1 MVGAMAP
8 SGASLSDA
16 AGDRPRRRL
25 AVEAPRGRSA
35 VDGSSRLPDRMATAV
50 TVPPRHMLDGPR
62 VREGRHIATR
72 EGRGSR
78 GSEACGRVPGL
89 VHLFLF
95 VSGFTALAYQ
105 ILWLKD
111 LALVFGN
118 TTHAA
123 AAGLAAF
130 FLGLGTGAHAL
141 GRRAA
146 RSANGIRAYGWLE
159 IGVAAAALPVL
170 ALLDVYRAAYPALH
184 QHAAASFAADVALK
198 TVLAI
203 ACLFVPT
210 FLMGGTLPF
219 VAQAVIADPERR
231 LGRAGAGLYAA
242 NTMGAAAGAA
252 VTGFLL
258 PAVLGFRRSYL
269 LVVALNAAL
278 GAAALL
284 CAAARRGGPG
294 GPVPDASRPGPRRRP
309 REPAARY
316 RSTLG
321 PGDTAALAASS
332 GLLTLGLEVL
342 WVRMLA
348 QVLDNSVYAF
358 SAILVVVLIALGLG
372 SLLAAWLSGIAGSP
386 GLVLSSL
393 LALTGLAVAAQPF
406 AFVALTDGLAP
417 LGMAPEGGGEIWPAL
432 RLAAATLL
440 PAGILA
446 GTVFPYLLRVAQP
459 AATSAGLAVGTL
471 TALNTIGAIA
481 GSLAAGFV
489 VLPRVGLWPSFA
501 WFAGAY
507 LALAWLASRALT
519 GPAAPV
525 AGRGG
530 QSTIPVRPAPVRR
543 QALRLGA
550 AGAIAL
556 APVLLVDL
564 TRLPL
569 AWLDPTRG
577 ERLAAAWHGGHG
589 IVTVVDSPR
598 GRVLKLDNAYSLG
611 GTLDG
616 LERERIQAR
625 LPLLLHPR
633 ARSAFFL
640 GLGAGITAGEAVRHP
655 LSRIVVCE
663 LVPEV
668 VEAARGFFAREANG
682 LFDDPRVEVIVGDG
696 RQVLATRGER
706 FDVIVGDLF
715 VPWHAG
721 TGSLYT
727 REHFEAVRRRL
738 APGGL
743 FAQWLPLYQLAR
755 REFELIARTMLA
767 VFPHVALWRGDF
779 YAARPIVALVG
790 SNEPLALDPAAV
802 VERARALAPDLAP
815 HLALAAFLPFYAGN
829 LGEAR
834 DLLPAGPLNTD
845 DRPLV
850 EYWAPLAGR
859 TSAGAEPWFT
869 GEPLR
874 RFYER
879 LLEAAPPGRDPVLA
893 RLPDEARRYPAA
905 GLDYYAAIVY
915 RLRGEDDRARQAL
928 ERALSAL
935 PEDLPVA
942 GPFMSMTVLALPESE
957 VPAARPDGP
966 D

>member
-1 MVGAMAP
+1 MRNP
-8 SGASLSDA
+8 E
-16 AGDRPRRRL
+16 RRDWT
-25 AVEAPRGRSA
+25 E
-35 VDGSSRLPDRMATAV
+35 
-50 TVPPRHMLDGPR
+50 
-62 VREGRHIATR
+62 
-72 EGRGSR
+72 
-78 GSEACGRVPGL
+78 SEARGRVPGL
-89 VHLFLF
+89 VHLLLF

-130 FLGLGTGAHAL
+130 FLGLGAGAHVL

-159 IGVAAAALPVL
+159 IGVAGAALTVL
-170 ALLDVYRAAYPALH
+170 ALLDVYRAAYPALRE
-184 QHAAASFAADVALK
+184 HAAASFAADVALK

-203 ACLFVPT
+203 ACLFIPT
-210 FLMGGTLPF
+210 FFMGGTLPF
-219 VAQAVIADPERR
+219 VAQAVIADPTRR
-231 LGRAGAGLYAA
+231 LGRVGAALYAA
-242 NTMGAAAGAA
+242 NTLGAAAGAA
-252 VTGFLL
+252 ITGFLL
-258 PAVLGFRRSYL
+258 PAFLGFRRSYL
-269 LVVALNAAL
+269 LIVALNAAL
-278 GAAALL
+278 GVAALL
-284 CAAARRGGPG
+284 YAASWRGGPG
-294 GPVPDASRPGPRRRP
+294 VPPPDAPGEDRRRRL
-309 REPAARY
+309 REPTARH

-321 PGDTAALAASS
+321 PADTATLAAAS

-372 SLLAAWLSGIAGSP
+372 SLLAAWLSGTAGNP
-386 GLVLSSL
+386 GLILSSL
-393 LALTGLAVAAQPF
+393 LAMTGLAILAQPF
-406 AFVALTDGLAP
+406 VFVALTNGLTP
-417 LGMAPEGGGEIWPAL
+417 LGVDPGRGGEIWPAI
-432 RLAAATLL
+432 RLAATTLL
-440 PAGILA
+440 PAGVLA

-459 AATSAGLAVGTL
+459 AATSAGLAIGTL
-471 TALNTIGAIA
+471 TALNTLGAIA
-481 GSLAAGFV
+481 GSLAAGFL

-519 GPAAPV
+519 RPAAPI
-525 AGRGG
+525 AGRAGRELP
-530 QSTIPVRPAPVRR
+530 TTTAAAFVRWP
-543 QALRLGA
+543 ALRLGT

-556 APVLLVDL
+556 APALLVDF
-564 TRLPL
+564 TALPL
-569 AWLDPTRG
+569 AWLDPSRG
-577 ERLAAAWHGGHG
+577 ERLVAAWHGGHG
-589 IVTVVDSPR
+589 IVTIVDSPR
-598 GRVLKLDNAYSLG
+598 GRVMKLDNAYSLG

-625 LPLLLHPR
+625 LPLLIHPR
-633 ARSAFFL
+633 PRSVFFL

-655 LSRIVVCE
+655 LQRIAVCE

-668 VEAARGFFAREANG
+668 AEAARGFFGREANG
-682 LFDDPRVEVIVGDG
+682 LFDDPRVEIIVEDG
-696 RQVLATRGER
+696 RQVLAARGER
-706 FDVIVGDLF
+706 YDVIVGDLF

-755 REFELIARTMLA
+755 REFEVIARTMLA
-767 VFPHVALWRGDF
+767 VFPHVVIWRGDF

-790 SNEPLALDPAAV
+790 SNEPLAIDPAVV

-815 HLALAAFLPFYAGN
+815 HLALAALLPFYAGN
-829 LGEAR
+829 LGAAR

-859 TSAGAEPWFT
+859 ASPGADPWFT
-869 GEPLR
+869 GEPLQ

-879 LLEAAPPGRDPVLA
+879 LLEAVPPERDPVLA
-893 RLPDEARRYPAA
+893 SLPDEARRYPTA
-905 GLDYYAAIVY
+905 GLDYYAAIVH
-915 RLRGEDDRARQAL
+915 RLQGEDDRAREAL

-935 PEDLPVA
+935 PEELPVA
-942 GPFMSMTVLALPESE
+942 GPFMSMTLLAPAGSE
-957 VPAARPDGP
+957 ARLVGP
-966 D
+966 DSPD